1 MNVNEQLELEVEN
14 KLAYVLAKAYTLIPW
29 SKIKVSNAHKFF
41 MERIRASSNTR
52 TFKEYLDVLC
62 MKLNIEMMKIDT
74 NIIDFLNE
82 NNNITMKLIRTESLY
97 ICNFALETADKIK
110 KGELKD
116 GNNND

>member
-1 MNVNEQLELEVEN
+1 MNVNEQKELEVES
-14 KLAYVLAKAYTLIPW
+14 KLAYVLAKAYPLIPW
-29 SKIKVSNAHKFF
+29 NKIKVNNAHKFF

-52 TFKEYLDVLC
+52 TFKEYIDVLC
-62 MKLNIEMMKIDT
+62 MKLNVEMMKINT

-82 NNNITMKLIRTESLY
+82 NNAITMKLLRTESLY
-97 ICNFALETADKIK
+97 ICNFALETADRMK